1 MRDETQAV
9 PQSANMQPP
18 PHPEALSDEQE
29 PEAFIGQDGADGF
42 DGVVLDDLEGE
53 GVQGWHVD

>member
-1 MRDETQAV
+1 
-9 PQSANMQPP
+9 MQPP

-29 PEAFIGQDGADGF
+29 PEAFIGQDGADDF

-53 GVQGWHVD
+53 GVLGWHVD